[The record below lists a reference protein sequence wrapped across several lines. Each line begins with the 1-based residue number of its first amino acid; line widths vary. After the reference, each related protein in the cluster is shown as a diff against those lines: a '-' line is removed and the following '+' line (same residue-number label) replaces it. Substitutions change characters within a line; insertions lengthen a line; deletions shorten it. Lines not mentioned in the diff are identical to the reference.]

1 MERFEELINR
11 RESCRQYDPR
21 PVEREKLE
29 LCVQAGRL
37 APSACNSQPWRF
49 TVVTRKKLL
58 PRVAG
63 CVQML
68 GLNKFTAQCPAFVV
82 VTEERAKLMERVAGA
97 VGNQHFAPVDIG
109 IAAAHIVLQAA
120 DLGLGSCILGMF
132 QEEKLK
138 ELLELPR
145 ESRVRLVIALGYPAE
160 VKEPRAKVRKDAEQ
174 VIRFVEE
181 DPA

>member
-1 MERFEELINR
+1 M
-11 RESCRQYDPR
+11 
-21 PVEREKLE
+21 
-29 LCVQAGRL
+29 
-37 APSACNSQPWRF
+37 
-49 TVVTRKKLL
+49 
-58 PRVAG
+58 
-63 CVQML
+63 
-68 GLNKFTAQCPAFVV
+68 
-82 VTEERAKLMERVAGA
+82 
-97 VGNQHFAPVDIG
+97 
-109 IAAAHIVLQAA
+109 LQAA